1 METSMRS
8 LTNTSEWLKN
18 YANQFGKP
26 WYFFNLK
33 KSFLK
38 SEVIF
43 EGILKGYNQYN
54 HLDIIRPCLH
64 FLSDSKVLEITNVEG
79 MRTPMTWSFLEYRWN
94 PQGRKLGRW
103 SMTRVRGYSVPLHY
117 LETTQGL
124 ANTPPSARRHWA
136 LPENKEDIRWTDLY
150 NRMCICQDKNTP
162 EASGAGTLT
171 VWASCLS
178 SDFANH
184 LSLNSI

>member
-26 WYFFNLK
+26 WYFLISKKK

-43 EGILKGYNQYN
+43 EGILKGYNQYS
-54 HLDIIRPCLH
+54 HFDIIQPCLH

-79 MRTPMTWSFLEYRWN
+79 MRRPMTCSFLEYR
-94 PQGRKLGRW
+94 
-103 SMTRVRGYSVPLHY
+103 
-117 LETTQGL
+117 
-124 ANTPPSARRHWA
+124 
-136 LPENKEDIRWTDLY
+136 
-150 NRMCICQDKNTP
+150 
-162 EASGAGTLT
+162 
-171 VWASCLS
+171 
-178 SDFANH
+178 
-184 LSLNSI
+184 